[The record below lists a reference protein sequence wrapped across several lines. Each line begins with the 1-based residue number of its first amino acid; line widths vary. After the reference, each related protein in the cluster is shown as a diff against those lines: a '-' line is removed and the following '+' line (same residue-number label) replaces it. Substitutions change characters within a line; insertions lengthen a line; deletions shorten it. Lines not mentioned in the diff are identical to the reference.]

1 MPRIVITGPES
12 TGKSELTRLLA
23 NHFNG
28 IAVPE
33 YAREYV
39 TSLRRPYTK
48 EDILHIAR
56 YQAAQFEKYKE
67 EKRIVFFDTGLIIT
81 RVWLEVVGK
90 SAADW
95 IDDCIA
101 QYPPDHCL
109 LCYPDIPWEP
119 DPLRENGGEMRK
131 ILYDKYL
138 KIIESFRLPYAVIEG
153 VGDARL
159 NKAIDAVDRIFNR
172 K

>member
-1 MPRIVITGPES
+1 MPRVVITGPES
-12 TGKSELTRLLA
+12 TGKSMLTRLLA

-39 TSLRRPYTK
+39 SSLQRPYTK
-48 EDILHIAR
+48 EDILHIAHH
-56 YQAAQFEKYKE
+56 QAVQFKKHKDES
-67 EKRIVFFDTGLIIT
+67 RIVFFDTGLIIT
-81 RVWLEVVGK
+81 RVWLEVVCK
-90 SAADW
+90 SAAEW
-95 IDDCIA
+95 INDCIV
-101 QYPPDHCL
+101 QDPPDYCL

-131 ILYDKYL
+131 ILYDKYQ
-138 KIIESFRLPYAVIEG
+138 KIIESFGLPYSVIEG
-153 VGDARL
+153 AGDARL
-159 NKAIDAVDRIFNR
+159 NNAICTVDQMFKR